1 MKIFRIYLVVTGV
14 VCASLLVSSAP
25 SLDRL
30 LGGRD
35 GEERSGRTLDGL
47 LGGGGDGGVLGGLAN
62 KGNLF
67 GGLGAGEDRE
77 GRGLL
82 GGLLGGGGG
91 DGGGLLGGLPDKSN
105 LFGGIL
111 GGNGRSDDDDD
122 PFQAVGL
129 GRVSQLDSAWKYN

>member
-1 MKIFRIYLVVTGV
+1 MKIFRIYLVATGV

-67 GGLGAGEDRE
+67 GGLGGGDEDRQ

-122 PFQAVGL
+122 PFQAVSL
-129 GRVSQLDSAWKYN
+129 

>member
-1 MKIFRIYLVVTGV
+1 MFTNIRF
-14 VCASLLVSSAP
+14 
-25 SLDRL
+25 
-30 LGGRD
+30 
-35 GEERSGRTLDGL
+35 
-47 LGGGGDGGVLGGLAN
+47 GD
-62 KGNLF
+62 
-67 GGLGAGEDRE
+67 EDRQ

-122 PFQAVGL
+122 PFQAV
-129 GRVSQLDSAWKYN
+129 SP